1 MQKRQSIVLFL
12 FASLFLVSGAAGLAY
27 QIVWERLLELFFG
40 VSMVSVTLIV
50 GAFMA
55 GLGIGSLVGG
65 RVARRVKNT
74 LLVYGL
80 LELGI
85 AAFGLVSR
93 PLIFWIGQK
102 TAGSPYALVFLISFA
117 ILLIPTTL
125 MGMTLPFL
133 TQSFVRRIETSGS
146 VIGILYGINT
156 LGAAFGTV
164 LAGYVLIGAYGFDGA
179 TTIAVAMNAIVGLC
193 AVVLGRWQGRGVQ
206 LSESEPPASAPAI
219 RWGYK
224 TILASSFLVGFI
236 GLGFEM
242 LWIRIL
248 HIVNKN
254 TAYSFPSILFIF
266 LLGLALGGYI
276 FGRQADKSRNPIL
289 LFCKLEMTGAILAT
303 FTLLFF
309 WWSLRYN
316 PPWIQNFFETQ
327 KPALPFVKVQ
337 HDLLFSKRL
346 LLATLWDYFL
356 PILILVLPAS
366 LVQGGGLPVL
376 DRIAI
381 NNPAL
386 AGRRVGD
393 IHLANIIGSVAGTLV
408 ISFILLPG
416 VGSEWTLKLLAL
428 LTVSFLAFY
437 VLGLKGEKF
446 SEKPNK
452 LFQHVILSRVAAKNL
467 RFSREILAE
476 KGDSSL
482 PTVTQNDIQ
491 DSFHPNSKEGSKRD
505 LLQLAGFGFTLLLG
519 ITLTPGQGQFY
530 TRLYETG
537 MQQEA
542 VISES
547 GDSVLALTYLPGS
560 GKQEGLFWIGGE
572 VNSFFPPE
580 GIYETR
586 ALACAGASEPQRV
599 LVIGFGGGYT
609 TLFFKAIPG
618 VDQIVVVELLSDIAP
633 FLTENLES
641 VRVTLEDPRV
651 TYIVDDGRRYL
662 NASPDEKFDLI
673 AIDPLREHT
682 AGHNNLYSEE
692 AMQIYLEH
700 LSPGGVLCAWMR
712 EDRVIPHTIIR
723 VFPYADQFANEL
735 VIASNAP
742 ISYNSDYMDS
752 IASEYRMFTDGLY
765 VNGLP
770 AYPST
775 QAALSS
781 LLADQG
787 DILESEKNT
796 PYLTDLKPWLEY
808 YLLSEPI
815 K

>member
-1 MQKRQSIVLFL
+1 MQKRQSIILFL
-12 FASLFLVSGAAGLAY
+12 FASLFLVSGAAGLVY

-40 VSMVSVTLIV
+40 VTMVSVTLIV

-55 GLGIGSLVGG
+55 GLGLGSLLGG
-65 RVARRVKNT
+65 RLARRVKNT

-85 AAFGLVSR
+85 AAFGLVSQ
-93 PLIFWIGQK
+93 PLIFWIGDR

-125 MGMTLPFL
+125 MGMTLPLL
-133 TQSFVRRIETSGS
+133 TQSFVHRVETSGS

-156 LGAAFGTV
+156 LGAAFGTA
-164 LAGYVLIGAYGFDGA
+164 LAGFVLIGAYGFDG
-179 TTIAVAMNAIVGLC
+179 TTYIAVALNAIVGLL
-193 AVVLGRWQGRGVQ
+193 AVILARWQERATQ
-206 LSESEPPASAPAI
+206 ISEAETQAVIPVTQ
-219 RWGYK
+219 WGYK
-224 TILASSFLVGFI
+224 TILVSSFLVGFI

-276 FGRQADKSRNPIL
+276 FGRQADKSKNPVL
-289 LFCKLEMTGAILAT
+289 LFCKLEMTGAILAA
-303 FTLLFF
+303 FTLLVF
-309 WWSLRYN
+309 WWSLGSN
-316 PPWIQNFFETQ
+316 PPWIQDFFETQ
-327 KPALPFVKVQ
+327 KPALPFIRVQ
-337 HDLLFSKRL
+337 HELLLSKRL
-346 LLATLWDYFL
+346 LLANLWDYFL
-356 PILILVLPAS
+356 PILILVFPAS

-393 IHLANIIGSVAGTLV
+393 IHLANIVGSVAGTLA
-408 ISFILLPG
+408 ISFVLLPG
-416 VGSEWTLKLLAL
+416 IGSEWTLKLLAL
-428 LTVSFLAFY
+428 LTVSFSIFY
-437 VLGLKGEKF
+437 FLSNSHQKVKGEVGYRGRAVPVHDTPY
-446 SEKPNK
+446 PN
-452 LFQHVILSRVAAKNL
+452 LSKIY
-467 RFSREILAE
+467 S
-476 KGDSSL
+476 
-482 PTVTQNDIQ
+482 
-491 DSFHPNSKEGSKRD
+491 NSGKDGSKRY
-505 LLQLAGFGFTLLLG
+505 LSQLVGIGFALLLG
-519 ITLTPGQGQFY
+519 VFLTPGKGQFY

-537 MQQEA
+537 MRQEA
-542 VISES
+542 IISES
-547 GDSVLALTYLPGS
+547 GDSVLALTYVPGS
-560 GKQEGLFWIGGE
+560 ERQAGLFWIGGE

-586 ALACAGASEPQRV
+586 ALACAGASEPKRV

-609 TLFFKAIPG
+609 TLFFKAIPS
-618 VDQIVVVELLSDIAP
+618 VDQIVVVELLGDIAP

-641 VRVTLEDPRV
+641 ARVTLEDPRV

-662 NASPDEKFDLI
+662 NASPEEKFDLI

-712 EDRVIPHTIIR
+712 EDRLIPHTIVR

-735 VIASNAP
+735 VISSNAP
-742 ISYNSDYMDS
+742 ISYNPQYMDEIASDYKTYVDQ
-752 IASEYRMFTDGLY
+752 LY
-765 VNGLP
+765 TAGLP

-775 QAALSS
+775 QAALFG

-808 YLLSEPI
+808 YLLRKPI